1 MIASKGAFLSS
12 LGESLKGGNGGKEDE
27 IVLTPQT
34 ETLHVVAAGGS
45 YGVPQT
51 SYGGPKPSGGLS
63 LGLPDLGLG
72 GAGGA
77 AAPDDGYG
85 VPAAP
90 VVASSGGSDGYG
102 APSNE
107 GYGPSSAVSPFSQA
121 LQNNYNTCSPFCV
134 EDSQGCRDL

>member
-1 MIASKGAFLSS
+1 M
-12 LGESLKGGNGGKEDE
+12 
-27 IVLTPQT
+27 
-34 ETLHVVAAGGS
+34 
-45 YGVPQT
+45 PQT

-72 GAGGA
+72 GAAGV

-90 VVASSGGSDGYG
+90 VVASNGGSDGYG

-121 LQNNYNTCSPFCV
+121 SQNNYDAPAAPFMWRTLRV
-134 EDSQGCRDL
+134 AEFSEEVTVSQLSLA